1 MSLEHLILPE
11 NYRSSLSVRETEHAI
26 KLIKDRFQM
35 ELAAE
40 LNLYRISAPLYLRP
54 ESGLND
60 DLNGVERPGFL

>member
-40 LNLYRISAPLYLRP
+40 LN
-54 ESGLND
+54 
-60 DLNGVERPGFL
+60 